1 MKMYYVEI
9 INYSCC
15 MYAVTCDLPTQLL
28 DDPVVVVNGS
38 KEIPYREGQF
48 ITYMCTPGFILTGP
62 SQVNTK
68 TDLEPARVEL

>member
-1 MKMYYVEI
+1 
-9 INYSCC
+9 

-28 DDPVVVVNGS
+28 HDPVVMVNGS
-38 KEIPYREGQF
+38 KEIPYRVGQF

-62 SQVNTK
+62 SQVNTN